1 MKKSLFTISVLASIF
16 TAKAQ
21 ENDGVTL
28 TVIIE
33 NVLNNDGYIL
43 SALHN
48 EESFLKSDG
57 LIMNRD
63 KAEKEKITLIFKNA
77 QLREYPVSVLHDANE
92 NQRMDFEANGI
103 PIENYAMSNNPM
115 LMGPPRFE
123 EVKFIVG
130 HEDLALNIRF

>member
-21 ENDGVTL
+21 E
-28 TVIIE
+28 
-33 NVLNNDGYIL
+33 NDGYIL

-77 QLREYPVSVLHDANE
+77 QLREYAVSVLHDAND
-92 NQRMDFEANGI
+92 NLKIDFEVNGM
-103 PIENYAMSNNPM
+103 PIKNYALSNNPM